1 MKKRRA
7 SLRGFTLVEALVAI
21 AVMAIAIPILLQGF
35 ILANT
40 ISEKV
45 RKETEATAVAQS
57 ALDEILATQVYNNI
71 SGEIEV
77 NGTSYAFSSSQ
88 DAYESETNVSQLV
101 VTVTWPFKGQERSI
115 ELSTIVYIP
124 QSTSQ
129 SVTPLGGG
137 GLP

>member
-1 MKKRRA
+1 MKKGRA
-7 SLRGFTLVEALVAI
+7 SSRGFTLVEALVAI
-21 AVMAIAIPILLQGF
+21 AIMAIAIPILLQGF

-71 SGEIEV
+71 NGEIEV
-77 NGTSYAFSSSQ
+77 NGTNYTFSSSQ
-88 DAYESETNVSQLV
+88 DAYDAETNVSQLV

-115 ELSTIVYIP
+115 ELATIVYIP

-129 SVTPLGGG
+129 TVTPLGGG
-137 GLP
+137 LP

>member
-7 SLRGFTLVEALVAI
+7 SSRGFTLVEALVAI

-57 ALDEILATQVYNNI
+57 ALDEMLATHVYDNI
-71 SGEIEV
+71 NGEIEV
-77 NGTSYAFSSSQ
+77 NGTSYTFSSSQ
-88 DAYESETNVSQLV
+88 DAYETETNVSQLI

-137 GLP
+137 LP